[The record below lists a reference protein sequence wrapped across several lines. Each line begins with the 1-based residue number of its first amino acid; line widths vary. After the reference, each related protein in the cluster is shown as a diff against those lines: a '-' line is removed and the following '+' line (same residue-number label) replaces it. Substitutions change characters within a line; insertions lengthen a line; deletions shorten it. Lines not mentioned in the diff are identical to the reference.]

1 MSNNV
6 ANEDHNT
13 GNRNAGNRN
22 AGNRNTGSWNAG
34 NRNTGHRNTGSWNTG
49 DCNTGDWNTGH
60 RNTGSWNTG
69 DWNTGHRNT
78 GHRNTGSWNTGD
90 WNSGNYN
97 TGFFNTKTPKK
108 IKVFGKKCKRKD
120 WDKAEK
126 PQCLFFRLTI
136 WISESEMSEHEKQD
150 NPSFSHTGGY
160 LKVFDYKEAFTK
172 SVTKASKEERDMI
185 RALPNFDA
193 DIFLEISGVDLRLM
207 DLE

>member
-6 ANEDHNT
+6 ANTNNRKT
-13 GNRNAGNRN
+13 GNC
-22 AGNRNTGSWNAG
+22 
-34 NRNTGHRNTGSWNTG
+34 NTGHRNTGDWNTG
-49 DCNTGDWNTGH
+49 DRNTGD
-60 RNTGSWNTG
+60 RNTGNWNTG
-69 DWNTGHRNT
+69 DRNT
-78 GHRNTGSWNTGD
+78 GNCNTGD

-108 IKVFGKKCKRKD
+108 IKVFGKKCLRTD
-120 WDKAEK
+120 WDSAEK
-126 PQCLFFRLTI
+126 PACLHFQLTE
-136 WISESEMSEHEKQD
+136 WIYESEMSDAEKQE
-150 NPSFSHTGGY
+150 NPSYAHASGY
-160 LKVFDYKEAFTK
+160 LKKFDYKEAFTK

>member
-6 ANEDHNT
+6 ANEDRNTGDRNT
-13 GNRNAGNRN
+13 GN
-22 AGNRNTGSWNAG
+22 
-34 NRNTGHRNTGSWNTG
+34 
-49 DCNTGDWNTGH
+49 CNTGD
-60 RNTGSWNTG
+60 RNTGNCNTGYRNAGDCNAG
-69 DWNTGHRNT
+69 DWNAGDRNA
-78 GHRNTGSWNTGD
+78 GDCNAGD

-97 TGFFNTKTPKK
+97 AGFFNTKTPKT

-120 WDKAEK
+120 WDNAQKPSCLYFSLTKWIYEPEMSDAEK
-126 PQCLFFRLTI
+126 Q
-136 WISESEMSEHEKQD
+136 E
-150 NPSFSHTGGY
+150 NPSFSHTGGH
-160 LKVFDYKEAFTK
+160 LKVFSYKEAFTK